1 MPFSKSK
8 HDGSKL
14 SSVRRQSIG
23 RYWERKREGK
33 ARKEVL
39 EIMVDPPRGC
49 DSSTGS
55 GTAAPRGSLV
65 WWVPTV
71 QSTCG
76 SIHCMYRLNLS
87 SVFWVGIFFFFP
99 LSFPTES
106 NSRERRIS
114 QVRYCSAVQ
123 RSRCS
128 EWFRHSTLIGKVGT
142 TTKHVRVIPP

>member
-8 HDGSKL
+8 DDGSKL

-23 RYWERKREGK
+23 RYWEGKREGK

-65 WWVPTV
+65 WWVPPV

-87 SVFWVGIFFFFP
+87 SVFWVGIVFFP
-99 LSFPTES
+99 LFLFPLNIIREKEES
-106 NSRERRIS
+106 PKYETAA
-114 QVRYCSAVQ
+114 QCSAVGAV
-123 RSRCS
+123 SG
-128 EWFRHSTLIGKVGT
+128 FGIV
-142 TTKHVRVIPP
+142 P